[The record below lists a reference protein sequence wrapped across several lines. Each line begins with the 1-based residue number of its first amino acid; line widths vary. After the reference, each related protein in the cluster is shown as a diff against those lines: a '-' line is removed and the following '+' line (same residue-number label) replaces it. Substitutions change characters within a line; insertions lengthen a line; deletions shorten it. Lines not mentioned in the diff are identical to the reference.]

1 MSNKQY
7 TQDELLKK
15 FKGKYIYTCPTYD
28 YSKGEWLYEV
38 RSKSKTIRENHN
50 LPEEEIIQD

>member
-1 MSNKQY
+1 MTEKKY
-7 TQDELLKK
+7 TAEQLIKK
-15 FKGKYIYTCPTYD
+15 FRGVYIDTHPTYD

-38 RSKSKTIRENHN
+38 RSTSRKIRENHN